1 MKYFGRLKPKLI
13 ENFNGKK
20 IANFLIKNE
29 LYEHAIKKQ
38 YYFTDDFSDDFID
51 ERESSY
57 NYLNDIE
64 HNNLTIKSSKVFFLI
79 LFEFMKSVSAQL
91 NEQLKK
97 DLNQYMNI
105 GEKSKINLNDL
116 LINEGEYIKL
126 EPSQILIDDFYESV
140 VNRFSCKII
149 DEKCMFFQQYN
160 EEVFGLN
167 FNEQKRITL
176 KHYKEIFKSLFE
188 DNITY
193 LPDDTYNSED
203 ENISF
208 EIDFLKIENKLK
220 MVFYNRI
227 KYQHILATINPFYEY
242 LTGNK
247 SIFKEGFYKKNQTI
261 IDQVLIYEARKEIM
275 VELNKK
281 YEFEDDFYSTN
292 QNDEEKS
299 IEDFIPSI
307 NEIKLVNSKNNST
320 PFIDLLRHENKIE
333 IERIIKTH
341 YSDLKGVSLR
351 YLIEF
356 LIDNQILLI
365 NYGDKTKIQ
374 KSLKML
380 FNNNDIGTVS
390 SIFDIKIDRL
400 KDRKYLNAKD
410 NFLKTFE
417 KII

>member
-1 MKYFGRLKPKLI
+1 MKYFGFITPELI

-20 IANFLIKNE
+20 TADFLIKNK
-29 LYEHAIKKQ
+29 LYEQAIKKQ
-38 YYFTDDFSDDFID
+38 YYFTDHFSDDFID
-51 ERESSY
+51 EQGSSH
-57 NYLNDIE
+57 NHLNDIE
-64 HNNLTIKSSKVFFLI
+64 YKNSTVKSGKVFFLV

-91 NEQLKK
+91 NEQLKN

-126 EPSQILIDDFYESV
+126 EPSQILIDDYYESV
-140 VNRFSCKII
+140 VNRFSFKII
-149 DEKCMFFQQYN
+149 DEKCMFFEQYN
-160 EEVFGLN
+160 EEIFGLN

-193 LPDDTYNSED
+193 LPDDTYNSEG

-208 EIDFLKIENKLK
+208 EIDFLKIVNKLK

-261 IDQVLIYEARKEIM
+261 IDQVLIYEAMKEIM

-299 IEDFIPSI
+299 IEDILQNTGEVKSG
-307 NEIKLVNSKNNST
+307 KSKNNSS
-320 PFIDLLRHENKIE
+320 PFIDFIRHENKIE
-333 IERIIKTH
+333 IERIIKAQ
-341 YSDLKGVSLR
+341 YSDLRGVSLR

-356 LIDNQILLI
+356 LKEEGVLFLNH
-365 NYGDKTKIQ
+365 GDATKLYNSIKT
-374 KSLKML
+374 L
-380 FNNNDIGTVS
+380 FEGKNIGAYT
-390 SIFDIKIDRL
+390 SIFDNKVFNSDDIKYTNTKMSFKKIF
-400 KDRKYLNAKD
+400 KDIL
-410 NFLKTFE
+410 
-417 KII
+417 